1 MKSQCLGLLALALAG
16 GSFAA
21 AQDPGWYLGANVG
34 QARSRIDNGQITS
47 SLLGAGFTTTGFR
60 EHERDL
66 GYKVFAGYAFNRYF
80 ALEGGYFNL
89 GKFDFR
95 ADTLPP
101 GTLDGR
107 LKAQGASL
115 DGVVSLPFTDKFSAF
130 GRLGVNYASV
140 KDSFDGTG
148 AVAITRPRLGKDRAN
163 YTFGGGLQYDFTRS
177 VSLRAEL
184 ERYRISDPVG
194 TKGDLDLASLGLLV
208 RFGRHAAVPAPA
220 YVPPRAEVPA
230 AVPAPAPPPPPPV
243 RTQVYCSLLDL
254 QFDIDSDD
262 ILREDKEKLAVVG
275 RFMTTYPATTA
286 VIEGHTDNVGTSE
299 HNLKLSKGRA
309 DAVVAYLVDSL
320 HIAPAR
326 LTAVGLGEAN
336 PLASNDTEE
345 GKRQNRR
352 IDAVIVCATDIE
364 GLTVVPARITMAMVM
379 EFDEDRAEVRPEY
392 DSELLKV
399 ATFLKANP
407 RVTATVEGHTAN
419 LKGDSARMAEL
430 SKLRALNVVDRLS
443 TQFGIARDRLTAE
456 GFSDERRYAYNST
469 FAGQQENR
477 RVNIIFNYPK

>member
-1 MKSQCLGLLALALAG
+1 MKSQCLGLLALVLAG
-16 GSFAA
+16 GPFAA
-21 AQDPGWYLGANVG
+21 AQDPGWYLGANAG
-34 QARSRIDNGQITS
+34 QARSRIDNQEIAS
-47 SLLGAGFTTTGFR
+47 RVLGAGFTTTGLS

-66 GYKVFAGYAFNRYF
+66 GYKVFAGYSFNRYF

-95 ADTLPP
+95 ADTRPI
-101 GTLDGR
+101 GTLEGR
-107 LKAQGASL
+107 LKAQGANL
-115 DGVVSLPFTDKFSAF
+115 DGVLSLPFTEKFSAF
-130 GRLGVNYASV
+130 GRIGVNYASV
-140 KDSFDGTG
+140 EESFDGTG
-148 AVAITRPRLGKDRAN
+148 AVAGRRPDLSRERAN
-163 YTFGGGLQYDFTRS
+163 VKFGGGLQYDFTRY
-177 VSLRAEL
+177 VSLRAEM
-184 ERYRISDPVG
+184 ERYRLSVPVG
-194 TKGDLDLASLGLLV
+194 TQGDLDLASLGLLV
-208 RFGRHAAVPAPA
+208 RFGRHAAAPAPA
-220 YVPPRAEVPA
+220 YVPPMAQVPVV
-230 AVPAPAPPPPPPV
+230 VPAPPPPPPPPV

-254 QFDIDSDD
+254 QFDIDRDD
-262 ILREDKEKLAVVG
+262 ILREDMEKLAVVG

-286 VIEGHTDNVGTSE
+286 VIEGHTDNVGTPE
-299 HNLKLSKGRA
+299 HNLKLSQARA
-309 DAVVAYLVDSL
+309 DAVVAYLVDTL

-326 LTAVGLGEAN
+326 LTAVGLGEAS
-336 PLASNDTEE
+336 PLVSNDTEE

-379 EFDEDRAEVRPEY
+379 EFDQDRAEVRAEY
-392 DSELLKV
+392 DNELLKV

-419 LKGDSARMAEL
+419 LKGDPARMAEL

-443 TQFGIARDRLTAE
+443 AKFGIARDRLTAE

>member
-21 AQDPGWYLGANVG
+21 AQDPGWYLGANAG
-34 QARSRIDNGQITS
+34 QARSRIDNRQISS

-66 GYKVFAGYAFNRYF
+66 GFKVFAGYSFNRYL

-89 GKFDFR
+89 GKFDFH
-95 ADTLPP
+95 ADTRPA

-115 DGVVSLPFTDKFSAF
+115 DGVLSLPFTEKFSAF

-148 AVAITRPRLGKDRAN
+148 AVAVAHPRQSKDRAN
-163 YTFGGGLQYDFTRS
+163 YKFGGGLQYDFTPS
-177 VSLRAEL
+177 VSMRAEL

-194 TKGDLDLASLGLLV
+194 TKGDLDLASLGVLV
-208 RFGRHAAVPAPA
+208 RFGRHAAPPAPA
-220 YVPPRAEVPA
+220 YVAPVAVAPVA
-230 AVPAPAPPPPPPV
+230 APAPPPPPPPV

-275 RFMTTYPATTA
+275 RFLTTYPATTA
-286 VIEGHTDNVGTSE
+286 VIEGHTDNVGTPE
-299 HNLKLSKGRA
+299 HNLKLSQARA
-309 DAVVAYLVDSL
+309 DAVVAYLVDTL

-336 PLASNDTEE
+336 PLVSNDTEE

-392 DSELLKV
+392 DGELLKV

-419 LKGDSARMAEL
+419 LKGDPARMAEL

-443 TQFGIARDRLTAE
+443 AKFGIARDRLTAE